1 MIYPRRLFVN
11 FGLVL
16 VLVIGEIL
24 LSADIES
31 QSQYQWPEL
40 KLDEFASV
48 EYPDQ
53 FSITDNLIW
62 GTKAIFNHKDVAN
75 IVPVYAYERSRIC
88 ADEQL
93 EEIVGLGALEFH
105 VRHNGTNEA
114 TEVEVTTAWNNSW
127 SGICSVQNS
136 KDSKSFVSIDVE
148 GANQS
153 VRSEVA
159 RDLIETSQVTDS
171 ADYVLMYGNLP
182 SVDPVRH
189 YWFQCNDDRAAAQ
202 EPISICDETLLLSA
216 HSQ

>member
-1 MIYPRRLFVN
+1 MNSETR
-11 FGLVL
+11 
-16 VLVIGEIL
+16 
-24 LSADIES
+24 AD
-31 QSQYQWPEL
+31 
-40 KLDEFASV
+40 KFSV
-48 EYPDQ
+48 TQ
-53 FSITDNLIW
+53 KLIW
-62 GTKAIFNHKDVAN
+62 GTKAIFNHEDIAN

-93 EEIVGLGALEFH
+93 AEIVGLGALEFH
-105 VRHNGTNEA
+105 VRQNGTNEA
-114 TEVEVTTAWNNSW
+114 SKVEVSTDWSNSW

-136 KDSKSFVSIDVE
+136 KDSESFVSIDVE

-159 RDLIETSQVTDS
+159 RDLIKASQVTDS

-189 YWFQCNDDRAAAQ
+189 YWFQCNDDREAAP
-202 EPISICDETLLLSA
+202 ERISICDETLLLSA